1 MSSPTEE
8 IKKARNTIREFL
20 DILDKA
26 EKQNCCL
33 ISYVKFLDSNQNDL
47 LHEIEF
53 GSSFLVDEK
62 AKELKNLR
70 KKRREVKDTIELWHP
85 VKEYAKK
92 HKEAKR
98 DLKEMLRELD
108 KTINFHMSRTYHP
121 RTGNSPIAG
130 KHFDSDEEEV
140 SKSSG

>member
-70 KKRREVKDTIELWHP
+70 KKSRED
-85 VKEYAKK
+85 AKK
-92 HKEAKR
+92 HKDAKR

>member
-8 IKKARNTIREFL
+8 IKKTRNIIKEFL

-33 ISYVKFLDSNQNDL
+33 IDYVKFLDSNQNDL

-53 GSSFLVDEK
+53 GSSVLIDKK
-62 AKELKNLR
+62 AKELKDLR
-70 KKRREVKDTIELWHP
+70 RRRREIKDTIELWHP
-85 VKEYAKK
+85 IKVYAKK
-92 HKEAKR
+92 HREAKK
-98 DLKEMLRELD
+98 DLREMLRELD
-108 KTINFHMSRTYHP
+108 RTINFHMSRTYHP

-140 SKSSG
+140 NKSSG